1 MTHDPLADLDSEI
14 LHFLESVG
22 IPPDPATLNTPADRQ
37 FGERATNA
45 AMRLARERRMAPR
58 QIAEE
63 VVAHF
68 DSTQASLIAAV
79 EPAGPGF
86 INFRLNYEVFAPQV
100 IEAVREMG
108 AMYGRRASTAPQSIV
123 VEHTSV
129 NPNKE
134 WHIGHVRNA
143 VLGDVVM
150 RLLRLAGNQVQVQNY
165 IDDTGLQ
172 AAQAV
177 YALLSFPEQP
187 LPDEKYDHY
196 IGRLYVKIA
205 AEIAAEQALTDR
217 LKTVQGGVPGASSAG
232 QTGIDETAS
241 ILARLSNIER
251 LKTGILQ
258 SMHAIERGEHHDIQQ
273 QLLGA
278 QLQTAFRL
286 GIFYDLLNWESHLV
300 GSHLFADAI
309 GRIEQSR
316 TVYRATEG
324 HYVGALVIE
333 TRAKARDGDEPK
345 LEVLIRSNGIP
356 TYVGKDI
363 AYHMWKF
370 QLLPDRLTYVEYATQ
385 PNGETLWS
393 TALHG
398 SPRSQPCPNRVINII
413 MVHQSQAQEAVK
425 DGLSAAGYGEQAE
438 HLFHLAYGLVS
449 TAQGKISGRKGTGV
463 SGDTVI
469 DEAVRAAHQRLKEK
483 RSQDLSDVEMER
495 IAEAV
500 GIGALRYFMVQY
512 NPLRDI
518 VFDVADV
525 VSYDGNTG
533 LYVQYALVRMF
544 AILRR
549 GEEAGVTTGN
559 IDAADARLLQHEQE
573 KRLLFHLAQFPELVA
588 TACRTLSVNLLAE
601 YAYDL
606 ATIFS
611 QFYRDCPV
619 LNAEPALRDA
629 RLLLVR
635 TVRDVLTNVCGVL
648 GVPVIERL

>member
-1 MTHDPLADLDSEI
+1 VTHDPLADFDREI

-22 IPPDPATLNTPADRQ
+22 IPPDPATLNTPADRE

-63 VVAHF
+63 AVTHF
-68 DSTQASLIAAV
+68 DPRQAGLIAAV

-86 INFRLNYEVFAPQV
+86 INFRLNYTEFAPQV
-100 IEAVREMG
+100 IIAVQEMG
-108 AMYGRRASTAPQSIV
+108 AIYGRREVTAPQSIV

-143 VLGDVVM
+143 VLGDVVA

-177 YALLSFPEQP
+177 YALLTFPEQP
-187 LPDEKYDHY
+187 LSDEKYDHY

-205 AEIAAEQALTDR
+205 AEIAAEQALKDQ
-217 LKTVQGGVPGASSAG
+217 LKNVQGNAPESSSAS
-232 QTGIDETAS
+232 QTELDETAS
-241 ILARLSNIER
+241 AVARLANIER

-258 SMHAIERGEHHDIQQ
+258 TMHAIERGEHNDIQH

-278 QLQTAFRL
+278 QLKTAYRF

-300 GSHLFADAI
+300 GSHLFAEAI
-309 GRIEQSR
+309 RQIEQSP

-324 HYVGALVIE
+324 HYAGALVIE
-333 TRAKARDGDEPK
+333 TRARAREGDEPK

-370 QLLPDRLTYVEYATQ
+370 QLLPDRLTYAGYAIQ

-398 SPRSQPCPNRVINII
+398 SPRAQPRPDRLINII

-425 DGLSAAGYGEQAE
+425 DGLSAAGFGEQAE

-463 SGDTVI
+463 SGDAVI
-469 DEAVRAAHQRLKEK
+469 EEAVRAAHQRIKEK
-483 RSQDLSDVEMER
+483 RSQDLSDEEMER

-549 GEEAGVTTGN
+549 GAEAGVTAGN
-559 IDAADARLLQHEQE
+559 IDAADTGLLQHEQE
-573 KRLLFHLAQFPELVA
+573 KRLLFHLAQYPELVA

-601 YAYDL
+601 YAFEL

-619 LNAEPALRDA
+619 LNAEPALRHA

-635 TVRDVLTNVCGVL
+635 TVREVLTNVCGVL

>member
-1 MTHDPLADLDSEI
+1 VTHDPLADFDREI

-22 IPPDPATLNTPADRQ
+22 IPPDPATLNTPADRE

-63 VVAHF
+63 AVTHF
-68 DSTQASLIAAV
+68 DPRQAGLIAAV

-86 INFRLNYEVFAPQV
+86 INFRLNYTVFAPRV
-100 IEAVREMG
+100 IAAVREMG
-108 AMYGRRASTAPQSIV
+108 AIYGRREITAPLSIV

-143 VLGDVVM
+143 VLGDVVA
-150 RLLRLAGNQVQVQNY
+150 RLLCLAGNQVQVQNY

-177 YALLSFPEQP
+177 YALLTFPEQP
-187 LPDEKYDHY
+187 LSDEKYDHY

-205 AEIAAEQALTDR
+205 AEIAAEQALKDQ
-217 LKTVQGGVPGASSAG
+217 LKNVQGNAPESSSAS
-232 QTGIDETAS
+232 QTELDETAS
-241 ILARLSNIER
+241 AVARLANIER

-258 SMHAIERGEHHDIQQ
+258 TMHAIERGEHNDIQH

-278 QLQTAFRL
+278 QLKTAYRF

-300 GSHLFADAI
+300 GSHLFAEAI
-309 GRIEQSR
+309 RQIEQSP

-324 HYVGALVIE
+324 HYAGALVIE
-333 TRAKARDGDEPK
+333 TRARAREGDEPK

-370 QLLPDRLTYVEYATQ
+370 QLLPDRLTYAGYAIQ

-398 SPRSQPCPNRVINII
+398 SPRAQPRPDRLINII

-425 DGLSAAGYGEQAE
+425 DGLSAAGFGEQAE

-463 SGDTVI
+463 SGDAVI
-469 DEAVRAAHQRLKEK
+469 EEAVRAAHQRIKEK
-483 RSQDLSDVEMER
+483 RSQDLSDEEMER

-549 GEEAGVTTGN
+549 GAEAGVTAGN
-559 IDAADARLLQHEQE
+559 IDAADTGLLQHEQE
-573 KRLLFHLAQFPELVA
+573 KRLLFHLAQYPELVA

-601 YAYDL
+601 YAFEL

-619 LNAEPALRDA
+619 LNAEPALRHA

-635 TVRDVLTNVCGVL
+635 TVREVLTNVCGVL

>member
-1 MTHDPLADLDSEI
+1 VTHDPLADFDSEI

-22 IPPDPATLNTPADRQ
+22 IPPDPATLSTPADRE

-58 QIAEE
+58 QIADE
-63 VVAHF
+63 VVAQF
-68 DSTQASLIAAV
+68 DPRQAGLIAAV

-86 INFRLNYEVFAPQV
+86 INFRLNYTEFAPQV
-100 IEAVREMG
+100 IAAVRELG
-108 AMYGRRASTAPQSIV
+108 AIYGRRAGTAPQSIV

-143 VLGDVVM
+143 VLGDVVT
-150 RLLRLAGNQVQVQNY
+150 RLLRLAGHQVQVQNY

-177 YALLSFPEQP
+177 YALLNFPEQP

-205 AEIAAEQALTDR
+205 AEIAAEQALKEQLR
-217 LKTVQGGVPGASSAG
+217 ELQGSAPESSTAG
-232 QTGIDETAS
+232 QTELDEATS
-241 ILARLSNIER
+241 ILARLANVER

-258 SMHAIERGEHHDIQQ
+258 AMHAIERGEHHDIQQ
-273 QLLGA
+273 ELLGA
-278 QLQTAFRL
+278 QLRTAYRL

-300 GSHLFADAI
+300 GSHLFAEAI
-309 GRIEQSR
+309 RQIEQSP
-316 TVYRATEG
+316 TVYRATDG
-324 HYVGALVIE
+324 HYAGALVIE
-333 TRAKARDGDEPK
+333 TRARAREGDEPK

-370 QLLPDRLTYVEYATQ
+370 QLLPDRLTYAEYATQ

-398 SPRSQPCPNRVINII
+398 SPRAQPRPDRLINII

-425 DGLSAAGYGEQAE
+425 DGLSAAGFGEQAE

-449 TAQGKISGRKGTGV
+449 TAHGKISGRKGTSV
-463 SGDTVI
+463 SGDAVI
-469 DEAVRAAHQRLKEK
+469 EEAVRTAHQRIKEK
-483 RSQDLSDVEMER
+483 RSQDLSNEEMEH

-500 GIGALRYFMVQY
+500 GVGALRYFMVQY

-549 GEEAGVTTGN
+549 GAEAGVTAGT
-559 IDAADARLLQHEQE
+559 IDAADAGLLQHQQEQ
-573 KRLLFHLAQFPELVA
+573 RLLFHLAQYPELVA
-588 TACRTLSVNLLAE
+588 TACRTLSVNLIAE
-601 YAYDL
+601 YAYEL

-611 QFYRDCPV
+611 HFYRDCPV

-635 TVRDVLTNVCGVL
+635 TVCEVLTNVCGVL